1 MMPHP
6 IISGER
12 VWCPFC
18 KDYVRLLKVP
28 SAAKLLDVNR
38 RTIYRYIENN
48 RVYAIKTVG
57 MTYRVCSSCLLKQ
70 GINDWQVKKV

>member
-12 VWCPFC
+12 IWCPFC
-18 KDYVRLLKVP
+18 KDHVRLLKVQI
-28 SAAKLLDVNR
+28 AAKFLDVNR

-48 RVYAIKTVG
+48 KVYAVRTVG
-57 MTYRVCSSCLLKQ
+57 ATYRVCSSCLLKQ
-70 GINDWQVKKV
+70 SMDD